1 MAIVGFRHKG
11 LCELYETGR
20 SAKVGKPLHKTALR
34 ILDRLNAIAAP
45 GDCRGVRGF
54 HELKGERKGTY
65 ALRVTGNWRITFR
78 WDSGGAADINLEDYH

>member
-11 LCELYETGR
+11 LRELFESGR
-20 SAKVGKPLHKTALR
+20 SAKVGMPLRKAAIL

-45 GDCRGVRGF
+45 EDCQGVRGF

-78 WDSGGAADINLEDYH
+78 WRDGASDIDLEDYH